1 MFKPS
6 QYWDIVIS
14 DIGVIFWAIAVGA
27 AIYTW
32 GFADV
37 FRVYLAPYLWYLSYF
52 SLFHVTAN
60 VLTNTSCASR
70 QGQPLA
76 HFDHVPPAH

>member
-37 FRVYLAPYLWYLSYF
+37 FRVYLAPYLWYVSYF
-52 SLFHVTAN
+52 SFSMSQQV
-60 VLTNTSCASR
+60 S
-70 QGQPLA
+70 
-76 HFDHVPPAH
+76 